1 MAEKRFDLFNNP
13 TSEGEQLDLEEK
25 KSADYVRTMKIE
37 DQAKERGK
45 KTFPKGQ
52 LNERVIY
59 RMLPV

>member
-1 MAEKRFDLFNNP
+1 MAEKRFDLFNNS
-13 TSEGEQLDLEEK
+13 TSEGEQFDLEEK

-37 DQAKERGK
+37 DQPKERGK

-52 LNERVIY
+52 LDERVIY